1 MTIFQK
7 FSVSFGLALTLHL
20 AILAMFGIG
29 FSSESEVVRQKP
41 LPELIQA
48 SILDDAKIIEE
59 AERLKTKQKNKQ
71 LAQKKQQQ
79 TLENKRKKEQK
90 LLQSARK
97 KRLQE
102 EKKARELKKKHK
114 AQLQKEKQKLEK
126 IKKQKSLEAAKLAK
140 IKKQKVAEA
149 KRLDDQ
155 RKAEENKRKLAKQAE
170 QKKQQ
175 ELIAKQ
181 KAEAAE
187 KSAQKAKQAAA
198 AKAKKA
204 EQAAASKAKTAQN
217 RQATISSTA
226 AIQQKVNNR
235 WIKPISSRKGLNC
248 TIRVKLLPSGDVMDA
263 SVIRSSGD
271 TIFDRS
277 AENAVRKA
285 SPLPVPKDRALFAK
299 SFRTFV
305 FEFKPER

>member
-7 FSVSFGLALTLHL
+7 FSVSFSLALALHL
-20 AILAMFGIG
+20 AILAMFGIN
-29 FSSESEVVRQKP
+29 FSSENEVVRQKP

-48 SILDDAKIIEE
+48 SVLDDAKIMEE

-71 LAQKKQQQ
+71 IAQNKRQQE
-79 TLENKRKKEQK
+79 LENKRKKEQK

-102 EKKARELKKKHK
+102 EKKSREQEKKRNDQLK
-114 AQLQKEKQKLEK
+114 KEKQNLEK

-140 IKKQKVAEA
+140 IKKQKKAEE
-149 KRLDDQ
+149 KRLNDQ
-155 RKAEENKRKLAKQAE
+155 RKAQEKKRELAKQAK

-175 ELIAKQ
+175 ELLAKQ

-187 KSAQKAKQAAA
+187 KAAQKAKQAAA

-204 EQAAASKAKTAQN
+204 EQAAAAKSKNTQN

-271 TIFDRS
+271 SVFDRS

-285 SPLPVPKDRALFAK
+285 SPLPVPKDRELFAK

-305 FEFKPER
+305 FEFKPE